1 MKVRIRPAVSDS
13 TIEMPLERYV
23 AGVLAGESSTF
34 KSDEAMKAM
43 AVAARTFAVHFRGR
57 HAKEGYDLCGTTHCQ
72 RLEPELITERLQ
84 TLADQTA
91 GELMWFEGKTAYPS
105 YSRNCGG
112 MTEDSSA
119 VWNGLHVPFLVAHA
133 DPYCQRAPAGH
144 WQWSVDASRIAEA
157 LKKSKLEAPEGLQA
171 IRIAQRTTSGRARVL
186 VLEGAG
192 DPVRLA
198 ASSFRFAM
206 GRAIGWNTVR
216 SDRWEVT
223 ESGGRLIFEGAGE
236 GHGVG
241 MCQRGADQMG
251 MEGHGYREIL
261 AFYFPGTETGLT
273 ARGLA
278 WRRMGGESVA
288 LMTALPD
295 RDRAV
300 LASAE
305 RQVKEISAQYGW
317 PAPAKIEIRVYP
329 DVETF
334 RNATGEPGWVAAR
347 TTARR
352 IELQPAAPRDAT
364 IRHELLH
371 VFVEAQAAVTLP
383 VWFREGLAGYLARP
397 MVGEPRRISA
407 ENDLPTDGRIRRTT
421 DESRARTAYAA
432 AATQKIV
439 GSLGGDGTAC
449 RWSWAG
455 SRRGCRRCESS
466 ADDWHAGARSPTG
479 QLPERKADEQ
489 GRTPSCIPPAC
500 ATLRA
505 GGIPALP

>member
-1 MKVRIRPAVSDS
+1 VLKVRLKPAVSNAI
-13 TIEMPLERYV
+13 IEMPLEQYV
-23 AGVLAGESSTF
+23 AAVLAGESSTF

-43 AVAARTFAVHFRGR
+43 AVAVRTFAIHFRTR

-72 RLEPELITERLQ
+72 RLEPELVTERLQ
-84 TLADQTA
+84 SLADATA
-91 GELMWFEGKTAYPS
+91 GELLWYEGKPAYAA

-112 MTEDSSA
+112 MTEDSTA
-119 VWNGLHVPFLVAHA
+119 VWDGLSVPFLRAHP
-133 DPYCQRAPAGH
+133 DPYCQRPAAGR
-144 WQWSVDASRIAEA
+144 WQWSVDTEKIAAA
-157 LKKSKLEAPEGLQA
+157 LKSSKLQVPADMRA
-171 IRIAQRTTSGRARVL
+171 IQVTQRTSSGRARVL
-186 VLEGAG
+186 LLSGSGE
-192 DPVRLA
+192 PVRLA

-216 SDRWEVT
+216 SDRWEVS
-223 ESGGRLIFEGAGE
+223 ENGGRLVFEGAGE

-251 MEGHGYREIL
+251 IEGHGYREIL
-261 AFYFPGTETGLT
+261 AFYFPGTATGIN
-273 ARGLA
+273 ARGLG
-278 WRRMGGESVA
+278 WRRMSGENVA
-288 LMTALPD
+288 LMTALPE

-317 PAPAKIEIRVYP
+317 PPPARIEIRVYP

-397 MVGEPRRISA
+397 ANGHASEVADRDIQQTA
-407 ENDLPTDGRIRRTT
+407 
-421 DESRARTAYAA
+421 DESRARSAYG
-432 AATQKIV
+432 AATQKV
-439 GSLGGDGTAC
+439 
-449 RWSWAG
+449 
-455 SRRGCRRCESS
+455 
-466 ADDWHAGARSPTG
+466 ADLVQRYGVPTVLAWLKTG
-479 QLPERKADEQ
+479 LPK
-489 GRTPSCIPPAC
+489 
-500 ATLRA
+500 
-505 GGIPALP
+505 